1 MAKAK
6 KVVESNNSYD
16 GADIVTLPF
25 PVCIQKRAHMYIG
38 PTDDSGVLTC
48 IREILNNSVDEHL
61 AGHCTHIEI
70 VRDGATSF
78 SIRDN
83 GRGIP
88 FDVVDGKNSLSRIFG
103 TLHAG
108 RNFTVK
114 SVFSTGLNGVGA
126 TAVNALSA
134 SFEVTSKRGS
144 EQGYIKFEE
153 GYEKDL
159 KVSPKSKTLPKP
171 YDKSSTTVKFS
182 LATKFFEPDLDVKDE
197 DVERLIHETAYL
209 NSGLSI
215 TYTYN
220 GETKVFLYT
229 NGVRD
234 LLDNTLNENKLLKK
248 SVSQL
253 LLQTEDTSEIK
264 AVHSIISPI
273 EKLQLQQFNYIA
285 IEGNIGAGK
294 TTLSTK
300 LSEDCNAKLVLER
313 FADNPFLPKF
323 YKDQSRYAF
332 PLEMSFLADRYQ
344 QLSDDLA
351 QFDLFKDFV
360 VADYHIFKSL
370 IFAKVTLQEDE
381 FRLYKTMFDI
391 IHKEMPKPD
400 LYVYLYQNTERLL
413 GNIKKRGRSYEQEI
427 PADYLEKI
435 NQGYLD
441 YIKTQTDL
449 NVLII
454 DVSDLDFVKKQE
466 DYVFLLNE
474 INKKI
479 ALARG

>member
-1 MAKAK
+1 MSQHQVILSLGSNQGNRLETIQSCINLIHSEVATVVKVSKIYETPAWGFESEPFYNAAILIHTSKSAQKILKQVLKVEK
-6 KVVESNNSYD
+6 KLGRIRSKDFGYQARIIDV
-16 GADIVTLPF
+16 DIIAFDEEIISTETLQIPHPLMQNRKF
-25 PVCIQKRAHMYIG
+25 
-38 PTDDSGVLTC
+38 VLQPMMD
-48 IREILNNSVDEHL
+48 L
-61 AGHCTHIEI
+61 
-70 VRDGATSF
+70 
-78 SIRDN
+78 
-83 GRGIP
+83 
-88 FDVVDGKNSLSRIFG
+88 
-103 TLHAG
+103 
-108 RNFTVK
+108 
-114 SVFSTGLNGVGA
+114 GLNWEHP
-126 TAVNALSA
+126 T
-134 SFEVTSKRGS
+134 
-144 EQGYIKFEE
+144 
-153 GYEKDL
+153 
-159 KVSPKSKTLPKP
+159 
-171 YDKSSTTVKFS
+171 
-182 LATKFFEPDLDVKDE
+182 
-197 DVERLIHETAYL
+197 
-209 NSGLSI
+209 
-215 TYTYN
+215 
-220 GETKVFLYT
+220 
-229 NGVRD
+229 
-234 LLDNTLNENKLLKK
+234 LKK
-248 SVSQL
+248 SIAQL
-253 LLQTEDTSEIK
+253 LLQTEDRSEIK

-300 LSEDCNAKLVLER
+300 LAEDCNAKLVLER

-466 DYVFLLNE
+466 DYVYLLNE
-474 INKKI
+474 INRKI

>member
-1 MAKAK
+1 LKVEK
-6 KVVESNNSYD
+6 KLGRVRSKDTGYQARIIDV
-16 GADIVTLPF
+16 DIIAFDEEIISTETLQVPHPLLQNRKF
-25 PVCIQKRAHMYIG
+25 
-38 PTDDSGVLTC
+38 VLQPM
-48 IREILNNSVDEHL
+48 LDL
-61 AGHCTHIEI
+61 
-70 VRDGATSF
+70 
-78 SIRDN
+78 
-83 GRGIP
+83 
-88 FDVVDGKNSLSRIFG
+88 
-103 TLHAG
+103 
-108 RNFTVK
+108 
-114 SVFSTGLNGVGA
+114 GLNWEHP
-126 TAVNALSA
+126 T
-134 SFEVTSKRGS
+134 
-144 EQGYIKFEE
+144 
-153 GYEKDL
+153 
-159 KVSPKSKTLPKP
+159 
-171 YDKSSTTVKFS
+171 
-182 LATKFFEPDLDVKDE
+182 
-197 DVERLIHETAYL
+197 
-209 NSGLSI
+209 
-215 TYTYN
+215 
-220 GETKVFLYT
+220 
-229 NGVRD
+229 
-234 LLDNTLNENKLLKK
+234 LKK
-248 SVSQL
+248 TIAQL
-253 LLQTEDTSEIK
+253 LLQTEDNSEIK
-264 AVHSIISPI
+264 AVHSLVSPI

-300 LSEDCNAKLVLER
+300 LAEDCNAKLVLER

-400 LYVYLYQNTERLL
+400 LYVYLYQNTDRLL
-413 GNIKKRGRSYEQEI
+413 ENIKKRGRSYEQEI

-466 DYVFLLNE
+466 DYVFLLNQ
-474 INKKI
+474 INRKI
-479 ALARG
+479 DLARG

>member
-1 MAKAK
+1 LIHSELATVVKVSKIYETPAWGFESEPFYNTAILIHTSKSAQKILNQVLKVEK
-6 KVVESNNSYD
+6 KLGRIRS
-16 GADIVTLPF
+16 
-25 PVCIQKRAHMYIG
+25 K
-38 PTDDSGVLTC
+38 DSGYQARIIDVDIIAFDEEVISTETLQIPHPLMQNRKFVLQPM
-48 IREILNNSVDEHL
+48 LDL
-61 AGHCTHIEI
+61 
-70 VRDGATSF
+70 
-78 SIRDN
+78 
-83 GRGIP
+83 
-88 FDVVDGKNSLSRIFG
+88 
-103 TLHAG
+103 
-108 RNFTVK
+108 
-114 SVFSTGLNGVGA
+114 GLNWEHP
-126 TAVNALSA
+126 T
-134 SFEVTSKRGS
+134 
-144 EQGYIKFEE
+144 
-153 GYEKDL
+153 
-159 KVSPKSKTLPKP
+159 
-171 YDKSSTTVKFS
+171 
-182 LATKFFEPDLDVKDE
+182 
-197 DVERLIHETAYL
+197 
-209 NSGLSI
+209 
-215 TYTYN
+215 
-220 GETKVFLYT
+220 
-229 NGVRD
+229 
-234 LLDNTLNENKLLKK
+234 LKK
-248 SVSQL
+248 SVVQL
-253 LLQTEDTSEIK
+253 LAQTEDTSEIK
-264 AVHSIISPI
+264 EVQSINSPI

-300 LSEDCNAKLVLER
+300 LAEDCNAKLVLER

-381 FRLYKTMFDI
+381 YRLYKTMFNI

-413 GNIKKRGRSYEQEI
+413 ENIKKRGRSYEQEI
-427 PADYLEKI
+427 PANYLEKI

-449 NVLII
+449 NVMII

-474 INKKI
+474 INRKI
-479 ALARG
+479 ALERG

>member
-1 MAKAK
+1 MSQHQVIVSLGSNQGNRFETIQSCIDLIHSEVATVVKVSKIYETPAWGFESEPFYNAAILIHTTKSAQKILNQVLKVEKKLGRIRAK
-6 KVVESNNSYD
+6 
-16 GADIVTLPF
+16 
-25 PVCIQKRAHMYIG
+25 
-38 PTDDSGVLTC
+38 DSGYQARIIDIDIIAFDEEIISTETLQVPHPLMQNRKFVLQPMMD
-48 IREILNNSVDEHL
+48 L
-61 AGHCTHIEI
+61 
-70 VRDGATSF
+70 
-78 SIRDN
+78 
-83 GRGIP
+83 
-88 FDVVDGKNSLSRIFG
+88 
-103 TLHAG
+103 
-108 RNFTVK
+108 
-114 SVFSTGLNGVGA
+114 GLNW
-126 TAVNALSA
+126 
-134 SFEVTSKRGS
+134 EHP
-144 EQGYIKFEE
+144 I
-153 GYEKDL
+153 
-159 KVSPKSKTLPKP
+159 
-171 YDKSSTTVKFS
+171 
-182 LATKFFEPDLDVKDE
+182 
-197 DVERLIHETAYL
+197 
-209 NSGLSI
+209 
-215 TYTYN
+215 
-220 GETKVFLYT
+220 
-229 NGVRD
+229 
-234 LLDNTLNENKLLKK
+234 LKK

-253 LLQTEDTSEIK
+253 LLQTEDISEIK

-413 GNIKKRGRSYEQEI
+413 ENIKKRGRSYEQEI

-479 ALARG
+479 VLARG

>member
-1 MAKAK
+1 MID
-6 KVVESNNSYD
+6 V
-16 GADIVTLPF
+16 DIIAFNEEIISTETLQVPHPLMQNRKF
-25 PVCIQKRAHMYIG
+25 VLQPV
-38 PTDDSGVLTC
+38 
-48 IREILNNSVDEHL
+48 
-61 AGHCTHIEI
+61 
-70 VRDGATSF
+70 
-78 SIRDN
+78 
-83 GRGIP
+83 
-88 FDVVDGKNSLSRIFG
+88 FDL
-103 TLHAG
+103 
-108 RNFTVK
+108 
-114 SVFSTGLNGVGA
+114 GLNWEHP
-126 TAVNALSA
+126 T
-134 SFEVTSKRGS
+134 
-144 EQGYIKFEE
+144 
-153 GYEKDL
+153 
-159 KVSPKSKTLPKP
+159 
-171 YDKSSTTVKFS
+171 
-182 LATKFFEPDLDVKDE
+182 
-197 DVERLIHETAYL
+197 
-209 NSGLSI
+209 
-215 TYTYN
+215 
-220 GETKVFLYT
+220 
-229 NGVRD
+229 
-234 LLDNTLNENKLLKK
+234 LKK
-248 SVSQL
+248 SIAQL
-253 LLQTEDTSEIK
+253 LLQTEDKSEIK
-264 AVHSIISPI
+264 AVHSMVSPI
-273 EKLQLQQFNYIA
+273 EKLALQQFNYIA

-300 LSEDCNAKLVLER
+300 LAEDCNAKLVLER

-400 LYVYLYQNTERLL
+400 LYVYLYQNTDRLL
-413 GNIKKRGRSYEQEI
+413 ENIKKRGRSYEQEI

-466 DYVFLLNE
+466 DYVFLFNE
-474 INKKI
+474 INRKI
-479 ALARG
+479 ALARV